1 MGLQMEEFTI
11 SDLAQAV
18 VLGLGAL
25 GSLLL
30 VVWQSRCLCR
40 CRIGL
45 GDRCY
50 LFDCERA
57 PPPVVDEDEDDDKD
71 KKDKDKKDKGKPDKP
86 VVNDIESNTETEEEV
101 VPLSPSSVR
110 SSRSNNP

>member
-57 PPPVVDEDEDDDKD
+57 PPPIVDEDEDED
-71 KKDKDKKDKGKPDKP
+71 KDKDKKDKKDKKLKKG
-86 VVNDIESNTETEEEV
+86 DIEANIQEV
-101 VPLSPSSVR
+101 EDVLPASPQSIR
-110 SSRSNNP
+110 SDISENNNNNP